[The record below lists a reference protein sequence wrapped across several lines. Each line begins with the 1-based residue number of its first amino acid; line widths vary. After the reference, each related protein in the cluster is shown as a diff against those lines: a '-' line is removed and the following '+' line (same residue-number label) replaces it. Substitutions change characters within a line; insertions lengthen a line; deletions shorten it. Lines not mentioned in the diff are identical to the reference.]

1 MPIVVQHQPSPGV
14 VGEAAYRAGV
24 GQWIEQRRAEN
35 LKIAELRQRERMQMR
50 QLGAQARQSA
60 ANRQFRAIQQQY
72 QQAGRFQ
79 EAEFQQLG
87 RERLAGLQAIQQQ
100 YQQAGR
106 FQEAAFQ
113 QLGRE
118 RLAELQQQ
126 AVQDRAAQ
134 NAQIKKAHNEQWL
147 DNKKDWDTWQ
157 WDQTQQRTKQ
167 TLDNNWN
174 RLHEA
179 YDNDQITEPEF
190 MAAQKDLLAKSV
202 GLRESARPWQQNPPT
217 TEEQFGTETFRMTDK
232 YGSELVLGR
241 KGNGDWYKIHES
253 KPPERLPSAPLPG
266 QRAPMPVNPMER
278 TRVYNDARS
287 ILNEDI
293 YTDINGKTRVLDVT
307 DEERNAQRASTLAGM
322 YNYDVPP
329 WATKTLADRKH
340 RLEKAK
346 YGVKLEEW
354 REKLRTALPELEFT
368 DPETPSGKGRRIK
381 KHTDI
386 SVAAMDD
393 EELEEAYLT
402 TFRHAGLP
410 KKPKPPLRPEDVE
423 EMEQEEVER
432 LDPTAQDVDD
442 IFDVRVQRFKGEG
455 LKIQWEIAEK
465 EDEED
470 EDELTGKMLPFPLPS
485 DGDPVEG
492 RLYVI
497 QGPSEKG
504 FIRPMLAKWVADASY
519 QDGGY
524 IETLPGEHERGRGE
538 LPGTPGPGPGTGPG
552 PAVGPPDQPAAQVP
566 SKDPRAASVEPTDWI
581 KLWRRANKNR
591 LGTNPQSGL
600 MWKLE
605 PESLFVI
612 PEGLELEKRLQTA
625 IDAIR
630 EHYKQHPDTSLWTE
644 EWREFFGEIYPLYEN
659 ALDNHLRRLPISEE
673 TQE

>member
-1 MPIVVQHQPSPGV
+1 
-14 VGEAAYRAGV
+14 
-24 GQWIEQRRAEN
+24 
-35 LKIAELRQRERMQMR
+35 
-50 QLGAQARQSA
+50 
-60 ANRQFRAIQQQY
+60 
-72 QQAGRFQ
+72 
-79 EAEFQQLG
+79 
-87 RERLAGLQAIQQQ
+87 
-100 YQQAGR
+100 
-106 FQEAAFQ
+106 
-113 QLGRE
+113 
-118 RLAELQQQ
+118 
-126 AVQDRAAQ
+126 
-134 NAQIKKAHNEQWL
+134 
-147 DNKKDWDTWQ
+147 
-157 WDQTQQRTKQ
+157 
-167 TLDNNWN
+167 
-174 RLHEA
+174 
-179 YDNDQITEPEF
+179 

-217 TEEQFGTETFRMTDK
+217 TEEQFGTETFRMTDE

-278 TRVYNDARS
+278 TRVYSDARS

-307 DEERNAQRASTLAGM
+307 DEERKAQRSSVMAGM

-354 REKLRTALPELEFT
+354 REKLRSALPELDFT
-368 DPETPSGKGRRIK
+368 DRTAPSGKGKIK

-410 KKPKPPLRPEDVE
+410 KKPKPLLRPEDVE
-423 EMEQEEVER
+423 LMEQEEVER

-455 LKIQWEIAEK
+455 LEIQWEIAEK
-465 EDEED
+465 EDEGD
-470 EDELTGKMLPFPLPS
+470 EDERTGKMLPFPLPS
-485 DGDPVEG
+485 DGESPVEG

-497 QGPSEKG
+497 QGTSEKG
-504 FIRPMLAKWVADASY
+504 FSRPMLAKWVTDTSY

-538 LPGTPGPGPGTGPG
+538 LPGTPGPGPA
-552 PAVGPPDQPAAQVP
+552 PAVG
-566 SKDPRAASVEPTDWI
+566 
-581 KLWRRANKNR
+581 
-591 LGTNPQSGL
+591 
-600 MWKLE
+600 

-612 PEGLELEKRLQTA
+612 PEGLELEERLQTA